1 MGVLTF
7 LKENEEMAIESTTY
21 GNVVETTT
29 LATKANGPAEPIVI
43 DLGKKKRKQ
52 VRKLRRGKPSR
63 LMDRVQEVLAEV
75 ADANAIKPGTPTVVI
90 VVREKNRKQKYGK
103 MWGLG

>member
-1 MGVLTF
+1 
-7 LKENEEMAIESTTY
+7 MATESTTY
-21 GNVVETTT
+21 GNVVETTA

-52 VRKLRRGKPSR
+52 VRKLRRGKPSG
-63 LMDRVQEVLAEV
+63 LMDRVHEVLAEL
-75 ADANAIKPGTPTVVI
+75 AEANGIKAGTQAVVV
-90 VVREKNRKQKYGK
+90 VVREKKRKQKYGK

>member
-1 MGVLTF
+1 
-7 LKENEEMAIESTTY
+7 MAIESTTY
-21 GNVVETTT
+21 GNVVETNA
-29 LATKANGPAEPIVI
+29 LATKSTEHPEPIVI

-63 LMDRVQEVLAEV
+63 LMDRVKEVLAEV
-75 ADANAIKPGTPTVVI
+75 AEANAIKPGTPTVVI
-90 VVREKNRKQKYGK
+90 VVREKSRKQKYGK